1 MLAHEDSR
9 IQDRKL
15 ILWARFHPEFSRNVL
30 IPEIEENSMQY
41 HVAPQ
46 LVIISANAGMLKIV
60 CIFSMDTLMQIFLP
74 DRNTI

>member
-30 IPEIEENSMQY
+30 IPEIEANSIQY
-41 HVAPQ
+41 HVDPQ
-46 LVIISANAGMLKIV
+46 LVDNFRK
-60 CIFSMDTLMQIFLP
+60 C
-74 DRNTI
+74 RKC